1 MPSSPNIH
9 ENYLKQHYTIIH
21 TSSSDILP
29 AEVTMMNIRI
39 HCHIHQYLARAFTCS
54 ACQCRMG
61 AGWGVATHEAGLS
74 VGQFITFWWYALKL
88 QHSLVNFVARAVG
101 ILKMNLKSYAS
112 QCCCSK
118 LDVKILS
125 ATVTFKANSQCRI

>member
-1 MPSSPNIH
+1 M
-9 ENYLKQHYTIIH
+9 
-21 TSSSDILP
+21 
-29 AEVTMMNIRI
+29 
-39 HCHIHQYLARAFTCS
+39 
-54 ACQCRMG
+54 
-61 AGWGVATHEAGLS
+61 ATHEAGLS

-88 QHSLVNFVARAVG
+88 QHSLVNFVASAARAVG
-101 ILKMNLKSYAS
+101 ILKINLKSYAS